1 MIRFGA
7 QGAYVIY
14 FGVPREDS
22 YSGQGAYF
30 FFEKQPK
37 IKKKDTLILHPPPQ
51 FKRDGHPPPHL
62 KNCSAGPVETII
74 LSRTVFKPTV
84 WKRYIDDIFSRY
96 GT

>member
-14 FGVPREDS
+14 FGAPREDS

-37 IKKKDTLILHPPPQ
+37 IKKKDTLILHPPAPIQ
-51 FKRDGHPPPHL
+51 KRWSPAPAL
-62 KNCSAGPVETII
+62 KKLLRGPCWNNN
-74 LSRTVFKPTV
+74 SKQNRF
-84 WKRYIDDIFSRY
+84 
-96 GT
+96 